1 VHPLTLFALVLALA
15 VGGLSLAGCGAVST
29 RGNTLNVSGSTTI
42 LPIAEESADAFKA
55 LHPGTT
61 VLVSGLGSSAGIEAV
76 SAGTADIGTSS
87 RDLKP
92 EEDKLGLVDFPI
104 AYDGIAVIVS
114 PDNPVHALTMAQLR
128 EIFTGKIT
136 NWKQVGGEDRTVEVV
151 NRDEASGTREAFQKL
166 VMAGATFDAAA
177 TVLPGTGQVRDVVA
191 RAPGAVGYISLGFVK
206 PRFAGVSVKALSI
219 DGVVPSEK
227 TVADNT
233 YPIGRVLHFFT
244 KGQPTGLTKEFVD
257 FVLSAKIQRG
267 VVIDAGFIPI
277 AEGGKR

>member
-1 VHPLTLFALVLALA
+1 MHPLTLFALVLALA